1 MAITNMLPSIWSA
14 RILAKLEKALVY
26 AQPATVRRDFEGEIR
41 ADGDRVHF
49 HSFNDLTIGTYTKDS
64 TTISYENLTD
74 ARVTLLID
82 QSKYFAFRVDD
93 INAAQMRPQIID
105 AAADR
110 AAYQLAQTADAYV
123 ASLYTG
129 ASASNPDNIIEVTQ
143 ATAANVYSKFVGLA
157 QRMDENNLPADGRYA
172 VIPPWILALLRQD
185 NTFVTQ
191 AQPSVVLNGQVGQIA
206 GINLLVSN
214 NVVITGAPADDYH
227 IQAGVANAIGY
238 AEQILN
244 VEGLR
249 LEGSFADGVRGL
261 HLYGAKVLQ
270 PELLY
275 DLVLSVA

>member
-157 QRMDENNLPADGRYA
+157 QRMDENNLPAEGRYA

-191 AQPSVVLNGQVGQIA
+191 ASPATVLNGQVGQIA

>member
-1 MAITNMLPSIWSA
+1 MLPSVWSA
-14 RILAKLEKALVY
+14 RILGKLEKALAY
-26 AQPATVRRDFEGEIR
+26 AQPGVVRRDFEGEIR

-49 HSFNDLTIGTYTKDS
+49 HSFSDLTIGTYTKDS

-93 INAAQMRPQIID
+93 INAAQMRPKIID

-157 QRMDENNLPADGRYA
+157 QRMDENNLPAEGRYA

-191 AQPSVVLNGQVGQIA
+191 AKPDVVLNGQVGQIA
-206 GINLLVSN
+206 GITLLVSN
-214 NVVITGAPADDYH
+214 NVPVTGTPTDDYH
-227 IQAGVANAIGY
+227 IMAGVETAIGY
-238 AEQILN
+238 AEQIVNL
-244 VEGLR
+244 EGLR

-261 HLYGAKVLQ
+261 HLYGSKVLQ
-270 PELLY
+270 PEMLY
-275 DLVLSVA
+275 DLQLSVA

>member
-1 MAITNMLPSIWSA
+1 MAITQMLPQIWSA
-14 RILAKLEKALVY
+14 RLLAKLEKALVY
-26 AQPATVRRDFEGEIR
+26 AQPGVVRRDFEGEIR

-49 HSFNDLTIGTYTKDS
+49 HSFADLTIGTYTKDS
-64 TTISYENLTD
+64 TTLTYENLTD
-74 ARVTLLID
+74 SRVTLLID

-93 INAAQMRPQIID
+93 INAAQMRPKIID

-110 AAYQLAQTADAYV
+110 ASYQLAQVADAYV

-157 QRMDENNLPADGRYA
+157 QRMDENNLPAEGRYA
-172 VIPPWILALLRQD
+172 IIPPWIKALLLQD

-191 AQPSVVLNGQVGQIA
+191 ANPSSVLNGSIGMVA

-214 NVVITGAPADDYH
+214 NVPVTGTPTDDYH
-227 IQAGVANAIGY
+227 ITAGVENAIGY
-238 AEQILN
+238 AEQIVN

-270 PELLY
+270 PEMLY
-275 DLVLSVA
+275 DLQLSVA

>member
-1 MAITNMLPSIWSA
+1 MAITQMLPSIWSA
-14 RILAKLEKALVY
+14 RILGKLEKALVY
-26 AQPATVRRDFEGEIR
+26 AQPGVVRRDFEGEIR

-49 HSFNDLTIGTYTKDS
+49 HSFADLTIGTYVKDS
-64 TTISYENLTD
+64 TTLTYENLTD
-74 ARVTLLID
+74 SRVTLLVD
-82 QSKYFAFRVDD
+82 QAKFFAFRVDD
-93 INAAQMRPQIID
+93 VNAAQMRPKIID

-110 AAYQLAQTADAYV
+110 ASYQLAQVADAYV
-123 ASLYTG
+123 ASLYVG
-129 ASASNPDNIIEVTQ
+129 ASSSNPDNIIEVTQ

-157 QRMDENNLPADGRYA
+157 QRMDENNLPAEGRYA
-172 VIPPWILALLRQD
+172 IIPPWILALLRQD

-191 AQPSVVLNGQVGQIA
+191 ASPTTVLNGSVGMIA

-214 NVVITGAPADDYH
+214 NVPVTGTPTDDYH
-227 IQAGVANAIGY
+227 ITAGVEAAIGY
-238 AEQILN
+238 AEQIVN

-275 DLVLSVA
+275 DLQLSVA

>member
-74 ARVTLLID
+74 SRVTLLID

-93 INAAQMRPQIID
+93 INAAQMRPKIID

>member
-1 MAITNMLPSIWSA
+1 MAITQMLPSIWSA
-14 RILAKLEKALVY
+14 RILGKLEKALVY
-26 AQPATVRRDFEGEIR
+26 AQPGVVRRDFEGEIR

-49 HSFNDLTIGTYTKDS
+49 HSFADLTIGTYVKDS
-64 TTISYENLTD
+64 TTLTYENLTD
-74 ARVTLLID
+74 SRVTLLVD
-82 QSKYFAFRVDD
+82 QAKYFAFRVDD
-93 INAAQMRPQIID
+93 INAAQMRPKIID

-110 AAYQLAQTADAYV
+110 ASYQLAQVADAYV

-129 ASASNPDNIIEVTQ
+129 SSSSNPDNIIEVTQ

-157 QRMDENNLPADGRYA
+157 QRMDENNLPAEGRYA
-172 VIPPWILALLRQD
+172 IIPPWIKALLLQD

-191 AQPSVVLNGQVGQIA
+191 ANPSSVLNGSIGMVA

-214 NVVITGAPADDYH
+214 NVPVTGTPTDDYH
-227 IQAGVANAIGY
+227 IMAGVENAIGY
-238 AEQILN
+238 AEQIAN

-275 DLVLSVA
+275 DLQLSVA